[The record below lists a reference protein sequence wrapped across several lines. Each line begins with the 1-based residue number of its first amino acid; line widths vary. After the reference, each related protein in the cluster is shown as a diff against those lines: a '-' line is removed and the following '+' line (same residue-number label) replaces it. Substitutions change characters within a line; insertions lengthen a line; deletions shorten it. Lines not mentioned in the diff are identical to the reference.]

1 MPLTLEDLR
10 PNPGANKE
18 RKRVGRGHGSGHGKT
33 SGRGTKGQKAR
44 AGGNI
49 RPGFEGGQL
58 PIQQALP
65 YKRGFTNIWRA
76 PWEVINV
83 GQLHELAGDGP
94 VTPQTLFERGL
105 IRGLEFPV
113 KILGDGTLT
122 RPITVRA
129 HAFSKSAIAQI
140 EAAGGTYETLERT
153 DRWIIARPRSRQV
166 SLNSELKAARVGKVG
181 GPSRKEAVDAA
192 EEA

>member
-10 PNPGANKE
+10 PNPGANKD
-18 RKRVGRGHGSGHGKT
+18 RKRVGRGHGSGYGKT
-33 SGRGTKGQKAR
+33 AGRGTKGQKAR
-44 AGGNI
+44 SGGNI

-65 YKRGFTNIWRA
+65 YKRGFTNVWRT

-83 GQLHELAGDGP
+83 GQLQEFAGQGP
-94 VTPQTLFERGL
+94 VTPQVLYERGL
-105 IRGLEFPV
+105 TRGLEFPV
-113 KILGDGTLT
+113 KILGDGTLSQAVE
-122 RPITVRA
+122 VRA

-140 EAAGGTYETLERT
+140 EAAGGSYQTLDRT

-181 GPSRKEAVDAA
+181 GPSRKEAVQGA